1 MKLSYSRYGCECDQ
15 LNPNQQFSPLFWKL
29 WKFKRETRTT
39 AGKNECEA
47 KKCFWKVLSV
57 LCVKGHFFFPFEW
70 MRYGAYKQG
79 KWIIIVYVEW
89 TRWPYECWNSFCHDF
104 VQHST
109 RAEHIWYGAKRKLNH
124 QTLTENRAKVM
135 QCRNSSV
142 HKMVC
147 IILIFASNNIASI
160 FSFIVRSCRNSK
172 ANLNE
177 KCLNLNVHEC
187 KSNGCTIFGSCL
199 IRHWQY
205 KVFHM
210 HNWKTDSEAKQ
221 SV

>member
-1 MKLSYSRYGCECDQ
+1 MHGRKTRSQVRIVSFMGTRVPTERILLLNVMLLMELSYSRYGCECDQ

-29 WKFKRETRTT
+29 WKFKWETRTT

-89 TRWPYECWNSFCHDF
+89 TRWPYECWNSICHDF

-109 RAEHIWYGAKRKLNH
+109 RAEHIWYGAKR
-124 QTLTENRAKVM
+124 
-135 QCRNSSV
+135 
-142 HKMVC
+142 
-147 IILIFASNNIASI
+147 
-160 FSFIVRSCRNSK
+160 
-172 ANLNE
+172 
-177 KCLNLNVHEC
+177 
-187 KSNGCTIFGSCL
+187 
-199 IRHWQY
+199 
-205 KVFHM
+205 
-210 HNWKTDSEAKQ
+210 
-221 SV
+221 